1 MLGYFVGLIF
11 GLLYYKI
18 ASQLFFSWLFNSIG
32 LNWNNLKK
40 NQMKDKENCQFVSS
54 LVSRIF
60 GQVVANLFFI
70 HISHIY
76 QVWDFKIQYFSL
88 IQPWNFSR
96 NWRTLTGKPLLYS
109 FLEKNKAKLGITPTI
124 RERLMNRVTRHKK
137 SDRWNFICALNK
149 FYFHLFVHFQK
160 LSCCLL

>member
-1 MLGYFVGLIF
+1 
-11 GLLYYKI
+11 
-18 ASQLFFSWLFNSIG
+18 
-32 LNWNNLKK
+32 
-40 NQMKDKENCQFVSS
+40 MKDKENCQFVSS

-88 IQPWNFSR
+88 IQPWNFPR

-137 SDRWNFICALNK
+137 SDRWNFICAFISTCLYTSKNWVAA
-149 FYFHLFVHFQK
+149 FYRGIICR
-160 LSCCLL
+160 LSNIA